1 MLTVNFSSRT
11 PVYQQL
17 YDDVIRL
24 VSLGVLKSDTKLP
37 PVRIL
42 ATELG
47 INPNTVQK
55 AYKMLEK
62 DGYIYSTVGR
72 GSFVSNKLDQNQA
85 GKIQAKNDLKE
96 SIDKAYKK
104 GITKDEMIEL
114 VDEITSGGRVNDWN
128 KKSDKK
134 IWKNSR
140 NK

>member
-85 GKIQAKNDLKE
+85 EKNQAKNDLKE

-114 VDEITSGGRVNDWN
+114 VDEITSGGRVND
-128 KKSDKK
+128 
-134 IWKNSR
+134 
-140 NK
+140 

>member
-72 GSFVSNKLDQNQA
+72 GSFVSNKLDQKQA
-85 GKIQAKNDLKE
+85 EKIQAKNDLKE

-114 VDEITSGGRVNDWN
+114 VDEITSGGRVND
-128 KKSDKK
+128 
-134 IWKNSR
+134 
-140 NK
+140 

>member
-11 PVYQQL
+11 PAYQQL

-85 GKIQAKNDLKE
+85 EKIQAKNDLKE

-114 VDEITSGGRVNDWN
+114 VDEITSGGRVND
-128 KKSDKK
+128 
-134 IWKNSR
+134 
-140 NK
+140 

>member
-72 GSFVSNKLDQNQA
+72 GSFVSNKLDQNQTE
-85 GKIQAKNDLKE
+85 KIQAKNDLKE

-114 VDEITSGGRVNDWN
+114 VDEITSGGRVND
-128 KKSDKK
+128 
-134 IWKNSR
+134 
-140 NK
+140 

>member
-17 YDDVIRL
+17 YDDVVRL
-24 VSLGVLKSDTKLP
+24 VSLGVFKSNTKLP
-37 PVRIL
+37 PVRTL

-55 AYKMLEK
+55 AYKMLEN

-72 GSFVSNKLDQNQA
+72 GSFISDKLNQNEA
-85 GKIQAKNDLKE
+85 EKTEAKKELKA

-104 GITKDEMIEL
+104 GITKE
-114 VDEITSGGRVNDWN
+114 EITEMVDDVLRGGNNNW
-128 KKSDKK
+128 
-134 IWKNSR
+134 
-140 NK
+140 

>member
-1 MLTVNFSSRT
+1 MLTVDFSSRT

-85 GKIQAKNDLKE
+85 EKIQAKNDLKE

-114 VDEITSGGRVNDWN
+114 VDEITSGGRVND
-128 KKSDKK
+128 
-134 IWKNSR
+134 
-140 NK
+140 

>member
-62 DGYIYSTVGR
+62 DGYIYSTVGS

-85 GKIQAKNDLKE
+85 EKIQAKNDLKE

-114 VDEITSGGRVNDWN
+114 VDEITSGGRVND
-128 KKSDKK
+128 
-134 IWKNSR
+134 
-140 NK
+140 

>member
-72 GSFVSNKLDQNQA
+72 VSFVSNKLDQNQA
-85 GKIQAKNDLKE
+85 EKIQAKNDLKE

-114 VDEITSGGRVNDWN
+114 VDEITSGGRVND
-128 KKSDKK
+128 
-134 IWKNSR
+134 
-140 NK
+140 

>member
-24 VSLGVLKSDTKLP
+24 VSLGVLNSDTKLP

-85 GKIQAKNDLKE
+85 EKIQAKNDLKE

-114 VDEITSGGRVNDWN
+114 VDEITSGGRVND
-128 KKSDKK
+128 
-134 IWKNSR
+134 
-140 NK
+140 

>member
-55 AYKMLEK
+55 TYKMLEK

-72 GSFVSNKLDQNQA
+72 GSFVSNNLDQNQA
-85 GKIQAKNDLKE
+85 EKIQAKNDLKE

-114 VDEITSGGRVNDWN
+114 VDEITSGGRVND
-128 KKSDKK
+128 
-134 IWKNSR
+134 
-140 NK
+140 

>member
-85 GKIQAKNDLKE
+85 EKIQAKNDLKK

-114 VDEITSGGRVNDWN
+114 VDEITSGGRVND
-128 KKSDKK
+128 
-134 IWKNSR
+134 
-140 NK
+140 

>member
-55 AYKMLEK
+55 AYNMLEK

-85 GKIQAKNDLKE
+85 EKIQAKNDLKE

-114 VDEITSGGRVNDWN
+114 VDEITSGGRVND
-128 KKSDKK
+128 
-134 IWKNSR
+134 
-140 NK
+140 

>member
-85 GKIQAKNDLKE
+85 EKIQAKNDLKE

-104 GITKDEMIEL
+104 GINKDEMIEL
-114 VDEITSGGRVNDWN
+114 VDEITSGGRVND
-128 KKSDKK
+128 
-134 IWKNSR
+134 
-140 NK
+140 

>member
-72 GSFVSNKLDQNQA
+72 GSFVSNKLNQNQA
-85 GKIQAKNDLKE
+85 EKIQAKNDLKE

-114 VDEITSGGRVNDWN
+114 VDEITSGGRVND
-128 KKSDKK
+128 
-134 IWKNSR
+134 
-140 NK
+140 

>member
-1 MLTVNFSSRT
+1 MLTVNYSSRT

-85 GKIQAKNDLKE
+85 EKIQAKNDLKE

-114 VDEITSGGRVNDWN
+114 VDEITSGGRVND
-128 KKSDKK
+128 
-134 IWKNSR
+134 
-140 NK
+140 

>member
-85 GKIQAKNDLKE
+85 EKIQAKNDLKE
-96 SIDKAYKK
+96 SIDKSYKK

-114 VDEITSGGRVNDWN
+114 VDEITSGGRVND
-128 KKSDKK
+128 
-134 IWKNSR
+134 
-140 NK
+140 

>member
-47 INPNTVQK
+47 INPNTVHK

-85 GKIQAKNDLKE
+85 EKIQAKNDLKE

-114 VDEITSGGRVNDWN
+114 VDEITSGGRVND
-128 KKSDKK
+128 
-134 IWKNSR
+134 
-140 NK
+140 

>member
-85 GKIQAKNDLKE
+85 EKIQAKNDMKE

-114 VDEITSGGRVNDWN
+114 VDEITSGGRVND
-128 KKSDKK
+128 
-134 IWKNSR
+134 
-140 NK
+140 

>member
-1 MLTVNFSSRT
+1 MLTVNFISRT

-85 GKIQAKNDLKE
+85 EKIQAKNDLKE

-114 VDEITSGGRVNDWN
+114 VDEITSGGRVND
-128 KKSDKK
+128 
-134 IWKNSR
+134 
-140 NK
+140 

>member
-85 GKIQAKNDLKE
+85 EKIQAKNDLKE

-104 GITKDEMIEL
+104 GITKEEMIEL
-114 VDEITSGGRVNDWN
+114 VDEITSGGRVND
-128 KKSDKK
+128 
-134 IWKNSR
+134 
-140 NK
+140 

>member
-42 ATELG
+42 ATELR

-85 GKIQAKNDLKE
+85 EKIQAKNDLKE

-114 VDEITSGGRVNDWN
+114 VDEITSGGRVND
-128 KKSDKK
+128 
-134 IWKNSR
+134 
-140 NK
+140 

>member
-72 GSFVSNKLDQNQA
+72 GSFVSNKLYQNQA
-85 GKIQAKNDLKE
+85 EKIQAKNDLKE

-114 VDEITSGGRVNDWN
+114 VDEITSGGRVND
-128 KKSDKK
+128 
-134 IWKNSR
+134 
-140 NK
+140 

>member
-72 GSFVSNKLDQNQA
+72 GSFDSNKLDQNQA
-85 GKIQAKNDLKE
+85 EKIQAKNDLKE

-114 VDEITSGGRVNDWN
+114 VDEITSGGRVND
-128 KKSDKK
+128 
-134 IWKNSR
+134 
-140 NK
+140 

>member
-85 GKIQAKNDLKE
+85 EKIQAKNDLKE

-114 VDEITSGGRVNDWN
+114 VDEITSGRVND
-128 KKSDKK
+128 
-134 IWKNSR
+134 
-140 NK
+140 

>member
-72 GSFVSNKLDQNQA
+72 GSFVSNKVDQNQA
-85 GKIQAKNDLKE
+85 EKIQAKNDLKE

-114 VDEITSGGRVNDWN
+114 VDEITSGGRVND
-128 KKSDKK
+128 
-134 IWKNSR
+134 
-140 NK
+140 

>member
-55 AYKMLEK
+55 AYKML
-62 DGYIYSTVGR
+62 GYIYSTVGR

-85 GKIQAKNDLKE
+85 EKIQAKNDLKE

-114 VDEITSGGRVNDWN
+114 VDEITSGGRVND
-128 KKSDKK
+128 
-134 IWKNSR
+134 
-140 NK
+140 

>member
-72 GSFVSNKLDQNQA
+72 GSFVSDKLDQNQA
-85 GKIQAKNDLKE
+85 EKIQAKSDLKE

-114 VDEITSGGRVNDWN
+114 VDEITSGGRVND
-128 KKSDKK
+128 
-134 IWKNSR
+134 
-140 NK
+140 